1 MKLIKA
7 TFAAG
12 LILLSSSVN
21 AIDMPWD
28 NDHRDRWRGD
38 NRWNNDFDF
47 FDDIW
52 GDMFG
57 DMAGDFDFE
66 IRIRANAEGWGRGR
80 GRGDNYWRGNQRV
93 YGDHRYHG
101 GRYRPY
107 GPYRH
112 PGLYGAPLQTVP
124 YGVAPR
130 QRPPIPAAPRP
141 VQHYRPFAPVAPA
154 ARAPMKPKATK
165 KPSPSP
171 WSADEPEQQPAWATK
186 APKPATP

>member
-7 TFAAG
+7 TLAAG
-12 LILLSSSVN
+12 LVLLSSSVS
-21 AIDMPWD
+21 AFDMPWD
-28 NDHRDRWRGD
+28 NDRRDRWHGD

-57 DMAGDFDFE
+57 DMTGDFDFE

-80 GRGDNYWRGNQRV
+80 GRDDNYWRGDQRY
-93 YGDHRYHG
+93 YGDHRYLG

-112 PGLYGAPLQTVP
+112 PGRYGAPVPAAP

-130 QRPPIPAAPRP
+130 QRPAMPAVHGPAQGYRAP
-141 VQHYRPFAPVAPA
+141 APVAPA
-154 ARAPMKPKATK
+154 ARAPMRPAATK
-165 KPSPSP
+165 RSSSP
-171 WSADEPEQQPAWATK
+171 WSVGESEQQPAWATK
-186 APKPATP
+186 APQPAVP